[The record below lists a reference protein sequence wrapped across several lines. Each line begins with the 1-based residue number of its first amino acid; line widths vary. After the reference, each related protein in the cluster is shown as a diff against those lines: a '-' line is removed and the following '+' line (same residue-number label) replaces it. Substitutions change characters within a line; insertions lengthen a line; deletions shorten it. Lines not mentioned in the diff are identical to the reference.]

1 MKVSSVF
8 SLVSLSFAVLAA
20 GCDRNGAAEIPGEF
34 DFELQ
39 STSDDHRWYSFSAS
53 GFSETS
59 LPQNAALVSI
69 QPWTESLRVCD
80 ANTSSDGKGYVL
92 VNHLGALVFDE
103 DDVPNFIKDYQL
115 FSDSTSSDL
124 VFSNGDAFFALSRN
138 SFFNKSKD
146 IGGALSRPY
155 LVRISNESLMFY
167 PVVNYGDLDLGGD
180 AEISGMYYDGDSFLA
195 SVKTE
200 TKEKIAFNY
209 IQWNPVGKLS
219 ELPPQTK
226 PGKVLV
232 TESSESAYRKANTPI
247 EYAFAPD
254 RLQSL
259 LKSLPRNFSFAVVS
273 KRAGGASPVYY
284 LNGSPS
290 EATTSNAVIADGWA
304 CAIFADGTT
313 YFNGALDGRHI
324 LNDGKNIAF
333 RLPKLPEHY
342 FYGDF
347 CIAGDF
353 LIVSWEEKDFYRTG
367 RSGFLTVDMK
377 KLFYPESRE

>member
-1 MKVSSVF
+1 MKVSSFF
-8 SLVSLSFAVLAA
+8 SLISLSLVVFAA
-20 GCDRNGAAEIPGEF
+20 GCSKNNVAETSGEV

-39 STSDDHRWYSFSAS
+39 SRSDDHKWYYFSAS
-53 GFSETS
+53 GFNETA
-59 LPQNAALVSI
+59 LPQDAALISI

-103 DDVPNFIKDYQL
+103 SDVPNFIKDYQL

-124 VFSNGDAFFALSRN
+124 VFSNGDAFFTLSRN
-138 SFFNKSKD
+138 SFFNKSHEPV
-146 IGGALSRPY
+146 GALSRPY
-155 LVRISNESLMFY
+155 LVRISSESHMFY
-167 PVVNYGDLDLGGD
+167 PVVNYGDLDISPD
-180 AEISGMYYDGDSFLA
+180 SEISGMFYDGDSFLA

-200 TKEKIAFNY
+200 TKDRIVFNY

-226 PGKVLV
+226 QGKVLV
-232 TESSESAYRKANTPI
+232 TESSEGAYRKANTPI
-247 EYAFAPD
+247 EYTFAPD

-259 LKSLPRNFSFAVVS
+259 LKSLPKNFSFAVVA
-273 KRAGGASPVYY
+273 KHAGGASPAYY

-290 EATTSNAVIADGWA
+290 DATSSNAVIADGWA
-304 CAIFADGTT
+304 CAVFADGTT

-324 LNDGKNIAF
+324 LNNGKNIAF
-333 RLPKLPEHY
+333 RLPKLPENY

-353 LIVSWEEKDFYRTG
+353 LVVSWEEKDFFRTG